1 MDDIRKKSFIAAAV
15 QAVKSR
21 FAGEKSCES
30 ENVRDGAREAGSFE
44 RDAMDALVK
53 LYTAIADVSDPDQAG
68 MLVLQTI
75 MDFYDADWVGTLNV
89 DLGVGIWEPFWWISK
104 MMGPM
109 GETDFN
115 PLEGIEHFS
124 RWTEA
129 LARHC
134 AIVVPDREMVRDS
147 YPEEYSYY
155 VHNNARSLI
164 GYPFQQLVTGC
175 LLVRNPEKY
184 PDRWEFLAV
193 LWQVIACSMNEKKIM
208 EQRKCIS
215 VSDTSEERV
224 DVRIRF
230 FGSPEVEADNGTVTE
245 AEVSNSLAWKVLA
258 YLLMVSTRPLNAVE
272 LVEKLTP
279 DEPDYKKA
287 ARNLRDKLYKF
298 RNEFAKVSNS
308 NEPLLEN
315 VGDGYQINRKMKLV
329 TDYHQFEE
337 WILKA
342 HRSGSRYSKMQNLEQ
357 AIRLYRGDLFQ
368 GAVQELWLYEETARY
383 HRIYFD
389 IVDELLE
396 LLYQEA
402 DYPRMQ
408 DYAMKALALEPAH
421 PKIYAWAYISMEQ
434 QHLHKI
440 AQETLESAKMNLM
453 EAEYAELM
461 HSIGEISEEKSRI
474 KAE

>member
-1 MDDIRKKSFIAAAV
+1 MDDIRKKSFIAAAI
-15 QAVKSR
+15 QAVTSR
-21 FAGEKSCES
+21 FTGEKSCES
-30 ENVRDGAREAGSFE
+30 ENARDGAREVSSYSFE

-75 MDFYDADWVGTLNV
+75 MDFYDADWAGTLNV

-109 GETDFN
+109 GETDFE

-134 AIVVPDREMVRDS
+134 AVVV
-147 YPEEYSYY
+147 
-155 VHNNARSLI
+155 
-164 GYPFQQLVTGC
+164 
-175 LLVRNPEKY
+175 

-193 LWQVIACSMNEKKIM
+193 LWQVVACSMNEKKIM

-329 TDYHQFEE
+329 TDYQQFEE
-337 WILKA
+337 CISKA
-342 HRSGSRYSKMQNLEQ
+342 HRSAGRYSKMQNLEQ

-440 AQETLESAKMNLM
+440 AQETLENAKMNLM

-461 HSIGEISEEKSRI
+461 HLIGKMSEEKSRM
-474 KAE
+474 KEE

>member
-1 MDDIRKKSFIAAAV
+1 M
-15 QAVKSR
+15 
-21 FAGEKSCES
+21 
-30 ENVRDGAREAGSFE
+30 
-44 RDAMDALVK
+44 
-53 LYTAIADVSDPDQAG
+53 
-68 MLVLQTI
+68 
-75 MDFYDADWVGTLNV
+75 
-89 DLGVGIWEPFWWISK
+89 
-104 MMGPM
+104 
-109 GETDFN
+109 
-115 PLEGIEHFS
+115 
-124 RWTEA
+124 
-129 LARHC
+129 
-134 AIVVPDREMVRDS
+134 
-147 YPEEYSYY
+147 
-155 VHNNARSLI
+155 
-164 GYPFQQLVTGC
+164 
-175 LLVRNPEKY
+175 
-184 PDRWEFLAV
+184 
-193 LWQVIACSMNEKKIM
+193 
-208 EQRKCIS
+208 
-215 VSDTSEERV
+215 
-224 DVRIRF
+224 
-230 FGSPEVEADNGTVTE
+230 
-245 AEVSNSLAWKVLA
+245 
-258 YLLMVSTRPLNAVE
+258 
-272 LVEKLTP
+272 
-279 DEPDYKKA
+279 
-287 ARNLRDKLYKF
+287 
-298 RNEFAKVSNS
+298 FAKVSNS

-329 TDYHQFEE
+329 TDYQQFDE

-421 PKIYAWAYISMEQ
+421 PKIYAWAYISMER